1 VIFKGAT
8 PADVYKAL
16 MDSKKH
22 AQFTGGIAKISKK
35 IGGEFSVFDG
45 YALGK
50 NLELIEGKKI
60 IQSWRANEEG
70 WDSDHFSEITFDLKK
85 VKGGTELN
93 FTHKNVPEQN
103 AESIKQGWK
112 DFYWEPM
119 KEMLAK

>member
-1 VIFKGAT
+1 MIFKGAT